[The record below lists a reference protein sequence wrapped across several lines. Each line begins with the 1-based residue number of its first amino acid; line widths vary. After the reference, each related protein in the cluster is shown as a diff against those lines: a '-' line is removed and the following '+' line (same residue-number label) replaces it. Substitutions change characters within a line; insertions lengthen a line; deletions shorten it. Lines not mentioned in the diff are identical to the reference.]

1 MPEFVLPVQY
11 LRQIAE
17 LVRLFGVDPEE
28 WLTRSQLTLKQIDE
42 ASFQPSLDV
51 FCHLTEDAL
60 LLTGEPALGLLLGER
75 LVINTHGILGFAA
88 QQSESL
94 IQAIQL
100 VQRYIALRTTLFDLE
115 HEQDEVSQLEHI
127 RFRANFAL
135 GTCER
140 TLLEAVMLA
149 VKNIF
154 DAITLGCA
162 RPRQV
167 NFPFSEPTYSHLT
180 IDMFGCEVAYGQNWA
195 GFTLDTV
202 LLEQPLK
209 MADPAAFREAEKIC
223 QQELGKLTAKTSTSA
238 GVRRIMLEKQHG
250 FPSLNVTA
258 RLFNLTPRTL
268 HRRLLLEGTS
278 FKEILEEVRHT
289 LAVEHLKAGHLTMGE
304 IAYTLG
310 YTDLANFRRAF
321 KRWTGIAPSYYL
333 KHLPRTAGK
342 TTE

>member
-1 MPEFVLPVQY
+1 MLDFVLPVQY

-17 LVRLFGVDPEE
+17 LVRAFGVSQED
-28 WLTRSQLTLKQIDE
+28 WLARSQLTLNQIND
-42 ASFQPSLDV
+42 ANFQPGFEV
-51 FCHLTEDAL
+51 FRQLTEDAL
-60 LLTGEPALGLLLGER
+60 LLTDEPALGLLLGER

-94 IQAIQL
+94 SQAIQL
-100 VQRYIALRTTLFDLE
+100 VKRYLALRTTLFDLE
-115 HEQDEVSQLEHI
+115 HEHDETNRLELL
-127 RFRANFAL
+127 RFRANFNL
-135 GTCER
+135 GASER

-154 DAITLGCA
+154 DTITLGYA

-167 NFPFSEPTYSHLT
+167 SFPFPEPTYANLA
-180 IDMFGCEVAYGQNWA
+180 IDLFGCEVAYEQSWA
-195 GFTLDTV
+195 GFTLDTE
-202 LLEQPLK
+202 LLGQPLK

-258 RLFNLTPRTL
+258 RLFHLTPRTL
-268 HRRLLLEGTS
+268 HRRLLEEGTS

-289 LAVEHLKAGHLTMGE
+289 LAVEHLKAGHLTIGE

-321 KRWTGIAPSYYL
+321 KRWTGTPPSHYL
-333 KHLPRTAGK
+333 RHSKNK
-342 TTE
+342 